1 MDADQLAQLVRDAV
15 ASVRLTVPG
24 VDAEDPSRILAF
36 GRQLDARAVRTSR
49 RTDYPDRV
57 LRPEQVAGYLA
68 KYATKSAEDT
78 GVIDNAHHQ
87 RIRRTTRELAHRAR
101 SADLALRPDEPGPY
115 ELLGKWVH
123 MLGFRGHFASKSR
136 RYSLTLGALRR
147 ARRRAQRLIVES
159 RGTGRPLD
167 LAALEADLLAE
178 EDTETTLVVGQWQYA
193 GCGWA
198 NEGERVLATAAAARA
213 REYDQWK
220 AVRRRSG
227 HVSRE
232 WAR

>member
-1 MDADQLAQLVRDAV
+1 M
-15 ASVRLTVPG
+15 
-24 VDAEDPSRILAF
+24 
-36 GRQLDARAVRTSR
+36 
-49 RTDYPDRV
+49 
-57 LRPEQVAGYLA
+57 
-68 KYATKSAEDT
+68 
-78 GVIDNAHHQ
+78 
-87 RIRRTTRELAHRAR
+87 
-101 SADLALRPDEPGPY
+101 
-115 ELLGKWVH
+115 
-123 MLGFRGHFASKSR
+123 
-136 RYSLTLGALRR
+136 
-147 ARRRAQRLIVES
+147 IVES